1 MAKADLPREVRHELK
16 AGTLSTTDAVAMA
29 IAVLSPAMAM
39 AYNTTGAAL
48 FSGTSTPLAF
58 LLGGIACLSLAFVV
72 IGFTRRMASAGYA
85 YTYSSRTL
93 GPNVGFLTGW
103 LYFFGFFCFVPMTMG
118 GVGGF
123 TRDLIKAELWHGMPN
138 WTWFVIFLIGMG
150 LLLFFVITDVKLT
163 ARTQLIVGVITVA
176 IIVIL
181 DLIVTA
187 KGGKSGQTLA
197 PFTFSHTEA
206 GGFSGVFYGI
216 IFGVLSYIGF
226 ETAAVLGEET
236 RNPRR
241 AIPTSIIVAVL
252 FAIVFY
258 VWTTYVIAIGVGVNE
273 AGSKAWASNPTV
285 LASIARTFSGGAM
298 SVLIDLAAILS
309 AFVVCLACATAAAR
323 TMFAM
328 GREGTLP
335 AWLGKT
341 HREYK
346 TPANA
351 TVAIAVL
358 ATIVAALVGF
368 GWGYGSGPYTVYY
381 LLAAIG
387 GLAVT
392 IVYVVLCA
400 AGMVWFKREARNY
413 NVITHGVVPVI
424 GLVIFA
430 LGVYGSIYSGA
441 IPPWP
446 YRIIPYANLFWI
458 VAGIA
463 FLMYLRS
470 THPERVA
477 QIGSILGEEGAR
489 GSGVAGPAHGRHRA
503 DGLR

>member
-1 MAKADLPREVRHELK
+1 
-16 AGTLSTTDAVAMA
+16 
-29 IAVLSPAMAM
+29 
-39 AYNTTGAAL
+39 
-48 FSGTSTPLAF
+48 
-58 LLGGIACLSLAFVV
+58 
-72 IGFTRRMASAGYA
+72 
-85 YTYSSRTL
+85 
-93 GPNVGFLTGW
+93 
-103 LYFFGFFCFVPMTMG
+103 
-118 GVGGF
+118 
-123 TRDLIKAELWHGMPN
+123 
-138 WTWFVIFLIGMG
+138 
-150 LLLFFVITDVKLT
+150 
-163 ARTQLIVGVITVA
+163 
-176 IIVIL
+176 
-181 DLIVTA
+181 
-187 KGGKSGQTLA
+187 
-197 PFTFSHTEA
+197 
-206 GGFSGVFYGI
+206 
-216 IFGVLSYIGF
+216 
-226 ETAAVLGEET
+226 
-236 RNPRR
+236 
-241 AIPTSIIVAVL
+241 
-252 FAIVFY
+252 
-258 VWTTYVIAIGVGVNE
+258 
-273 AGSKAWASNPTV
+273 
-285 LASIARTFSGGAM
+285 M

-477 QIGSILGEEGAR
+477 QIGSILGEEGGEEA
-489 GSGVAGPAHGRHRA
+489 ALLDQPTAA
-503 DGLR
+503 TAPTA